1 LAYVL
6 HKLKLRRFFSS
17 LIILIA
23 FLSLS
28 LVVSVSVG
36 STYIPLNEV
45 YACITGLDCSS
56 NVRYVLQYRLVRTLV
71 ALLAGGALATAGVIM
86 QGIARNPL
94 AEPYILGLSSTALT
108 ALSLAIIID
117 VNVIAHRYL
126 FMLIAFIGA
135 LFGYFLTSI
144 LSALAGYTSNS
155 LILSGIAVTAFFSG
169 TSHALLYIVQ
179 DRLKFPYVH
188 LLMGSTSVALF
199 NDIYYLTATLAACLV
214 ITYICGIPKLL
225 NAYLVG
231 DDYARQLGYNL
242 KVLITLAAFVV
253 SILTGATVAIVGI
266 VSFIGLAAPHI
277 SRMMLGT
284 SDHRITT
291 IVSSIVGSLLVV
303 IADIG
308 SRLLMVLTARG
319 EFPLGVVTSIIGAPF
334 LAYLIIVGGR
344 K

>member
-1 LAYVL
+1 MTYVL

-23 FLSLS
+23 LLSLF
-28 LVVSVSVG
+28 SVISISVG
-36 STYIPLNEV
+36 STYIPLNEI
-45 YACITGLDCSS
+45 YSCITGLECSS
-56 NVRYVLQYRLVRTLV
+56 SVSYILQYRLVRTLI

-108 ALSLAIIID
+108 ALSLAIMID
-117 VNVIAHRYL
+117 VNVVAHRYL
-126 FMLIAFIGA
+126 SMLIAFIGA
-135 LFGYFLTSI
+135 LLGYLLTST
-144 LSALAGYTSNS
+144 LSALAGYTSSS

-169 TSHALLYIVQ
+169 TSHVLLYMVQ

-199 NDIYYLTATLAACLV
+199 NDTYYLIAVLIICLT

-225 NAYLVG
+225 NAYLVS
-231 DDYARQLGYNL
+231 DEYARQLGYNL
-242 KVLITLAAFVV
+242 KVLITLAAFIA

-277 SRMMLGT
+277 SRMILGT
-284 SDHRITT
+284 TDHRIIT
-291 IVSSIVGSLLVV
+291 ITSSIVGSLLVI

-319 EFPLGVVTSIIGAPF
+319 EFPLGVVTSVIGAPF
-334 LAYLIIVGGR
+334 LAYLIIVGG
-344 K
+344 KK